1 MKTQQGAGSPEQ
13 GAGSKKAG
21 GAKLACGDAVAGEL
35 SIEIRQR
42 WAEIHG
48 GINPLHA
55 DREQFGRFLLYLTQ
69 LANGRLVILR
79 S

>member
-1 MKTQQGAGSPEQ
+1 VKIQEPAGSSQQGAGS
-13 GAGSKKAG
+13 KAP
-21 GAKLACGDAVAGEL
+21 ACADAVAGEL

-42 WAEIHG
+42 WAEIHE

-69 LANGRLVILR
+69 LANGRLVILHR
-79 S
+79 PTPQP